1 MELYWTQ
8 DKIVRYEE
16 AQKRVMAK
24 LKIIDENYCEK
35 EGHHI
40 IRFMEARLK
49 TEDSI
54 QNKMIRKGVDSKCK
68 KPVEEFI
75 RDIAGVRCVCYDINQ
90 VYKIVKALKKDE
102 ELEIVKQK
110 DYIKKPKSSGYQSY
124 HMIIRVDAVLVELQL
139 RTLLMDAWS
148 SMETIVAYKST
159 ERISD
164 SLKHEIKTLC
174 KACRKVDKEI
184 YKVLKQK

>member
-1 MELYWTQ
+1 MELFWTQ
-8 DKIVRYEE
+8 DKKTEYAK
-16 AQKRVMAK
+16 AQKVLMEK
-24 LKIIDENYCEK
+24 LKKIDEKFCEK
-35 EGHHI
+35 EGHHY
-40 IRFMEARLK
+40 IRFMESRLK

-54 QNKMIRKGVDSKCK
+54 QNKLIRKGYNNNSKKSVD
-68 KPVEEFI
+68 ELI
-75 RDIAGVRCVCYDINQ
+75 RDVAGVRCVCYDINQ
-90 VYKIVKALKKDE
+90 VYKFVKVLKKDE

-110 DYIKKPKSSGYQSY
+110 DYIKKPKPSGYQSY
-124 HMIIRVDAVLVELQL
+124 HLIIRVNGVLVELQL

-159 ERISD
+159 EQISD
-164 SLKHEIKTLC
+164 DLRHEIKVLC